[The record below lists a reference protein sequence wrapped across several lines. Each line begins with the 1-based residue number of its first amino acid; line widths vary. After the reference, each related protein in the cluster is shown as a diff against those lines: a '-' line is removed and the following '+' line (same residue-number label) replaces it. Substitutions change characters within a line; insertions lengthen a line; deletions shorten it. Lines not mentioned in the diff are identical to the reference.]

1 STACAAEVGA
11 QVIAADVASDDQLE
25 ELRALGVAMI
35 QGPIVGDPLT
45 VAELSGNPPP
55 TRFKTRDPD
64 TESPNIEVSPPSTS
78 LREAET

>member
-1 STACAAEVGA
+1 MHQYGEERTRQALAEIAVSTRKWA
-11 QVIAADVASDDQLE
+11 QLNPKAWK
-25 ELRALGVAMI
+25 R
-35 QGPIVGDPLT
+35 DPLT

-55 TRFKTRDPD
+55 TRFKPRDPD